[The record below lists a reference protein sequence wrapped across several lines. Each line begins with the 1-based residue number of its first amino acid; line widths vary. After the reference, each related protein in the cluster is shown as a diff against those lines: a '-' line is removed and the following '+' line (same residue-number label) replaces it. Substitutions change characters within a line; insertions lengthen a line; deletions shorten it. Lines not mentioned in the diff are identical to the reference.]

1 MYLLSFY
8 LVLFNVCTRLIHE
21 VPFFFIFSFSVY
33 VCLFVCVSVSYLFGL
48 VFSVISG
55 SRAKKLKNR
64 FPPSPPRPFSVTPCP
79 FMLQGC
85 TSPFWFH
92 FGFFLSFL
100 NSRKPDVKGPGKR
113 NEIICPCARVS
124 IRGSVL
130 SSLRSFRLHVGRIDI
145 KFVFEGRESVR

>member
-21 VPFFFIFSFSVY
+21 VPFFFFFSFAVY
-33 VCLFVCVSVSYLFGL
+33 VCLFVCVSVSYLFGF

-55 SRAKKLKNR
+55 SRAKKLKSR
-64 FPPSPPRPFSVTPCP
+64 FSPLSPLIFSELLPVLSC
-79 FMLQGC
+79 FRGAQAL
-85 TSPFWFH
+85 
-92 FGFFLSFL
+92 FGFISAFFFFL
-100 NSRKPDVKGPGKR
+100 NSRKPDVKDPGKR

-124 IRGSVL
+124 IRESVL
-130 SSLRSFRLHVGRIDI
+130 SSLRSFRLHVGRIDT